1 MGFWNVYDK
10 KGEYVGSI
18 SDNSCAGGADP
29 VLVFFLE
36 LIAVIGI
43 AFLFR
48 EELFNLYFKDTLI
61 CVPVKESIQNDDLF
75 YVNGLSELFSYWKNG
90 GFVQKVDV
98 VQTILPPVVG
108 FVLLIIHMIKK
119 AIRKELVIDWI
130 LSPLVF
136 IANICLNLCTAY
148 LLFSMIGGIFDRAGQ
163 SVGTAFICY
172 FCIYWLNT
180 LMLLLVPVCALIGL
194 KVCGIFGIF
203 EGIADMIDGVLTIFL
218 P

>member
-18 SDNSCAGGADP
+18 SDSSCAGGADS
-29 VLVFFLE
+29 VLVFFLK

-48 EELFNLYFKDTLI
+48 KELFNLYFEDTLI
-61 CVPVKESIQNDDLF
+61 WVPVKESIQNEDLF
-75 YVNGLSELFSYWKNG
+75 YMNGLSELFSYWKNG

-98 VQTILPPVVG
+98 VQTILPLVVG

-119 AIRKELVIDWI
+119 GFRKELVTDWI

-148 LLFSMIGGIFDRAGQ
+148 LFFSVIGSIFDRAGQ
-163 SVGTAFICY
+163 SVGIAFIYY
-172 FCIYWLNT
+172 FVLYWFNT
-180 LMLLLVPVCALIGL
+180 LMLLLVPIGALIGL

-203 EGIADMIDGVLTIFL
+203 EAIAGMIDGILAIFL